1 MCHLEAVAVNP
12 HHAVKELSIQVRQ
25 TIVGLPKQNRS
36 NREIAG
42 TLGVAKSTVWYILGR
57 KECASELSNIKRSGR
72 PQRTTEEDGRR
83 NPLHGKEKTLHNI
96 QLREEHSPGGSCVTV
111 KVYN

>member
-36 NREIAG
+36 NREIAR

-57 KECASELSNIKRSGR
+57 KECTCELSNIKRPGR
-72 PQRTTEEDGRR
+72 PQRLTVEDDRR
-83 NPLHGKEKTLHNI
+83 NPLHGKGKNVSQHPAKRRTLS
-96 QLREEHSPGGSCVTV
+96 RR
-111 KVYN
+111 